1 MLTLGFVT
9 RTIII
14 MFSTNITQAI
24 PEEMEFDPNSTPPC
38 YKTADSV
45 SYLLLKIRAQF

>member
-1 MLTLGFVT
+1 MYLL
-9 RTIII
+9 
-14 MFSTNITQAI
+14 QAI

-45 SYLLLKIRAQF
+45 SLSAKIIPTV

>member
-1 MLTLGFVT
+1 MIT
-9 RTIII
+9 TINQL
-14 MFSTNITQAI
+14 FDNIQAI

-45 SYLLLKIRAQF
+45 SCILKFMLTT